1 MKGRHLFA
9 TVLAGLL
16 FSVPAQAVII
26 TLQAELNGANEVPG
40 PGDPDGSGFAT
51 FTIDTIA
58 QTISWAV
65 TVENIDPVIAAH
77 IHPGAAG
84 EAGPPLIDFLGS
96 LNGGPLASADLAQV
110 IANPSAFYYNVHT
123 DPFQAGAIRGQL
135 EFVSRVAEP
144 GTAGLLILGLIG
156 VAWLRRRT

>member
-1 MKGRHLFA
+1 MQRRHLFA
-9 TVLAGLL
+9 AVLAGLL
-16 FSVPAQAVII
+16 FCGPARAAII
-26 TLQAELNGANEVPG
+26 TLQAELTGANEVPG

-77 IHPGAAG
+77 IHPGAVG
-84 EAGPPLIDFLGS
+84 VAGPPLIDFSGS

-123 DPFQAGAIRGQL
+123 DPFQPGAIRGQL
-135 EFVSRVAEP
+135 EFVSSVAEP
-144 GTAGLLILGLIG
+144 GTAGLLLLGLIG
-156 VAWLRRRT
+156 VASLRRRA